1 MTIGSQSRPAR
12 GRVVPSPPPAFK
24 ENTGEPFVGVFPWNA
39 PKQAIGKERPLTR
52 EEHAQGQAVLRNIH
66 SLPHFL
72 GAIFLARH
80 AYLLKE
86 KGLHDANK
94 WLVLQFQR
102 RIWPRI
108 EIVNAKNAMNLN
120 ASPCFMAEVDN
131 YARLS
136 GMDDRDLRRFAD
148 RIAGQLMQNYDRY
161 CEEFIEANGGDNTGL
176 ISDSVQAD
184 FYGRVGNMVRAFN
197 VTPMHWRKYGK
208 GKLDA
213 GSAIASLSRM
223 VNSEWWERQL
233 KAQRTRWREALLIAA
248 GEVNRNKHPYA
259 SKQAIRDVQARR
271 LANMEYLKGCDLENV
286 ATGERFDLIDKVMAS
301 ISNPEIRRMELMS
314 TIAGIEK
321 YAASQ
326 KHVGMF
332 ITITTPS
339 KYHPTRVVGKKDSTK
354 IQFNH
359 NWDVEAFSPK
369 DGQRYLVGI
378 WSKIRTAFKDRGL
391 SVYGMRVVEPHH
403 DGTPHWHMMLFCER
417 QQRQPI
423 IDIMRRYALK
433 EDGDE
438 RGAAKNRFDC
448 KHLNKGGAAGYI
460 AKYIAKNID
469 GYALDGEIDHDTGK
483 PLRDMA
489 AAVTSWASTWRIPQF
504 KSLGVPTMGAY
515 RECRADCLRRISL
528 AEIFDERVEAV
539 RAAASAGDFAAY
551 IAGQGGANVPRDVQT
566 VRVARKVADEPNA
579 YDEEVQKVVGIFA
592 PHLGSGHVFETRTT
606 EWRIVRKAVDVE
618 PLTLKSA
625 SGAPRSP
632 VNNCG
637 EVEQEP
643 EPVLTVTP
651 PEYVTAV
658 MNLIESGDVSWDDAD
673 VAKAIRDAI
682 RQQSP
687 NSNRQEI
694 TKNREKSRN
703 DAPSARLTPAEWA
716 RVPQIRSELSLK
728 SITLERWELKALAR
742 GATVTFGGHTFSYPP
757 QDEWPGFVLTL

>member
-1 MTIGSQSRPAR
+1 MA
-12 GRVVPSPPPAFK
+12 PSPPPAFS
-24 ENTGEPFVGVFPWNA
+24 ENTGEPFVGVHPWNA
-39 PKQAIGKERPLTR
+39 PKNSIGKEKPLTR
-52 EEHAQGQAVLRNIH
+52 EQHAQGQAVLRNIQ

-72 GAIFLARH
+72 GAIFLSRH

-94 WLVLQFQR
+94 WLMLQFQR

-131 YARLS
+131 YARLP
-136 GMDDRDLRRFAD
+136 GMDDKELRRFAD
-148 RIAGQLMQNYDRY
+148 RIAGQLMQNYERY
-161 CEEFIEANGGDNTGL
+161 CEEFIEASGGDNTGL
-176 ISDSVQAD
+176 ISASVQAR
-184 FYGRVGNMVRAFN
+184 FYGLVGDMARAFN
-197 VTPMHWRKYGK
+197 VTPMHWRKYRK
-208 GKLDA
+208 GRLDA
-213 GSAIASLSRM
+213 DSAIAGLQRL

-233 KAQRTRWREALLIAA
+233 KALRTRWREALLIAA
-248 GEVNRNKHPYA
+248 GEVNRNKYPYA
-259 SKQAIRDVQARR
+259 SKQSIRDVQARR

-286 ATGERFDLIDKVMAS
+286 ETGERFDLIDKVMAS

-321 YAASQ
+321 YAASER
-326 KHVGMF
+326 HVGMF

-339 KYHPTRVVGKKDSTK
+339 KYHPTRVVGKEDDPKV
-354 IQFNH
+354 QFNH
-359 NWDVEAFSPK
+359 NWDLEAFSPK
-369 DGQRYLVGI
+369 DGQRYLVDI
-378 WSKIRTAFKDRGL
+378 WSKMRTAFKDRDL

-417 QQRQPI
+417 KQRQQV
-423 IDIMRRYALK
+423 IDIMCRYALK
-433 EDGDE
+433 EDGNE
-438 RGAAKNRFDC
+438 RGAAKNRFEA

-469 GYALDGEIDHDTGK
+469 GYALDGEIDRDTGK

-504 KSLGVPTMGAY
+504 KPIGVPTMGAY
-515 RECRADCLRRISL
+515 RECRASCLRGISL
-528 AEIFDERVEAV
+528 ADIFDERVEAV
-539 RAAASAGDFAAY
+539 RAAADAGDFAAY

-592 PHLGSGHVFETRTT
+592 PHLGAGHIHETRST
-606 EWRIVRKAVDVE
+606 EWRIVRKGVDVDLDL
-618 PLTLKSA
+618 LTLKSA

-637 EVEQEP
+637 EVGREP
-643 EPVLTVTP
+643 ESVLTVTP

-658 MNLIESGDVSWDDAD
+658 MNLIEIGDVSWNDPD
-673 VAKAIRDAI
+673 VAKVLRDAI
-682 RQQSP
+682 REQSP
-687 NSNRQEI
+687 KASGQLRI
-694 TKNREKSRN
+694 KNCNKSRI
-703 DAPSARLTPAEWA
+703 DAPSARLTSAERDRIPKIRLELA
-716 RVPQIRSELSLK
+716 RQG
-728 SITLERWELKALAR
+728 ITAERWELKALTR
-742 GATVTFGGHTFSYPP
+742 GATMIFNGKEFLYPAL
-757 QDEWPGFVLTL
+757 DEWPGFGNAL